1 MTAIAAPIR
10 HVRAG
15 AIHLWYTW
23 DGSTDD
29 GTEITIYHIGCGQR
43 RRNTVGGSYRAVPD
57 LSYTDR
63 YAISCQK
70 CRTRIETE
78 PTP

>member
-15 AIHLWYTW
+15 AIHLWYPW
-23 DGSTDD
+23 DVSTDD

-43 RRNTVGGSYRAVPD
+43 RRHTVGGS
-57 LSYTDR
+57 
-63 YAISCQK
+63 
-70 CRTRIETE
+70 
-78 PTP
+78 